1 MTSLYP
7 CAYIYLSDMLFSNI
21 VHVQTSNMYITALT
35 IYLLYNSTSCK
46 LSMVLIYTSIHF
58 FISIV
63 LYIYFVLIIQRL
75 FTSKKFIHLFGIRF
89 YNLTVNDLWKSIG
102 LH

>member
-7 CAYIYLSDMLFSNI
+7 CAYISLSDMLFSTI
-21 VHVQTSNMYITALT
+21 VHIYITTLT
-35 IYLLYNSTSCK
+35 IYLLYNSTYRASY
-46 LSMVLIYTSIHF
+46 LRYFPIYTSIYL
-58 FISIV
+58 FICIV

-75 FTSKKFIHLFGIRF
+75 FTCKKFVHLFGIRF
-89 YNLTVNDLWKSIG
+89 LNLTVNDLWKSIG